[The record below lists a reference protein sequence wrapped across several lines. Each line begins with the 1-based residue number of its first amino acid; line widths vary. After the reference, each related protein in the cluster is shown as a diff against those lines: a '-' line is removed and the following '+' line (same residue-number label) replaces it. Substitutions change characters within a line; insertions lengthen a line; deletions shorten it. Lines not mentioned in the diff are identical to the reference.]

1 MNTQTVFSKWKE
13 LFRDKNLRIKMII
26 TLILF
31 VITMM
36 FFKQF
41 VLYVEARDGVFLQD
55 PLMKFFNA
63 IDFNIPI
70 FIIIYGSIFTSF
82 IMLLKYPK
90 YFMIAI
96 QTYMLMIIFRT
107 IGMYITPLD
116 VPRGVINLQ
125 DPVVFMLG
133 TGQPI
138 TKDLFFS
145 GHTATMSILFL
156 TARNKI
162 LKRILFA
169 GTILI
174 VVMIFLQKAH
184 YTLDILAAPFVAVG
198 SYRMIMYMNH
208 KLFHNEEI
216 DKKVRLDTEYLNFH

>member
-1 MNTQTVFSKWKE
+1 MENHKIINKWKE
-13 LFRDKNLRIKMII
+13 FLKDKDLRIRIII
-26 TLILF
+26 TLIISIAIMVLF
-31 VITMM
+31 RR
-36 FFKQF
+36 F
-41 VLYVEARDGVFLQD
+41 VLYVETRDGVFLQD

-70 FIIIYGSIFTSF
+70 FIIIYSSIIVSF
-82 IMLLKYPK
+82 ILLLKYPK
-90 YFMIAI
+90 IFMITL
-96 QTYMLMIIFRT
+96 QTYILMIIFRT

-125 DPVVFMLG
+125 DPVVFVLG
-133 TGQPI
+133 TGREI

-162 LKRILFA
+162 LKRILFV

-174 VVMIFLQKAH
+174 MLMIFLQKAH
-184 YTLDILAAPFVAVG
+184 YTLDLLAAPFVAIG
-198 SYRMIMYMNH
+198 AYRMILYMNR
-208 KLFHNEEI
+208 KILVNEETVGTSRI
-216 DKKVRLDTEYLNFH
+216 ETDFTDFH

>member
-1 MNTQTVFSKWKE
+1 MKTQAISYKWKE
-13 LFRDKNLRIKMII
+13 LLKDKSTRIKMII

-31 VITMM
+31 VAVMM
-36 FFKQF
+36 FFKNF
-41 VLYVEARDGVFLQD
+41 VLYVEARDGVYLQD

-70 FIIIYGSIFTSF
+70 FVIIYGAIITSF
-82 IMLLKYPK
+82 IMLLGHPK

-116 VPRGVINLQ
+116 VPRGLINLQ

-162 LKRILFA
+162 LKRILFV
-169 GTILI
+169 GIILI
-174 VVMIFLQKAH
+174 VIMIFLQKAH
-184 YTLDILAAPFVAVG
+184 YTLDLLAAPFVAVG
-198 SYRMIMYMNH
+198 SYRMILYMNRR
-208 KLFHNEEI
+208 LIRNEEI
-216 DKKVRLDTEYLNFH
+216 DSKVRIDKDFMDFH